1 MYDSGDVK
9 SLFGRS
15 EVTYKRLSSIT
26 FLNDWSYT
34 YFLFTIFILLFY
46 VIHFYY
52 CSRWSS
58 SKEELFIVSKTSRF
72 KTCLKKMIFVK
83 NNFFI
88 CYLADKWPTLGH
100 YRGYNLTLLMSIT
113 AFSSNFEL
121 KVTRNLVTRQVG
133 FELGTFRFYHNALTC
148 YYMKSHETKMMK
160 LVILSNWIVTSAI
173 YILERQGMC
182 AVCITKGACF
192 RAI

>member
-9 SLFGRS
+9 SLFGIS
-15 EVTYKRLSSIT
+15 EVTYKRLASIT

-58 SKEELFIVSKTSRF
+58 SKEELFIVSKTSSF
-72 KTCLKKMIFVK
+72 KTCLKKMIFLK

-173 YILERQGMC
+173 YILESR
-182 AVCITKGACF
+182 ACV
-192 RAI
+192 RYA